1 MSEELGTGK
10 TLFKFQKK
18 IDNLKQ
24 LYKNYKPGPSGSS
37 PSTWKFFYAV
47 HEILHTSH
55 YFNPTNI
62 EVCDSFD
69 AEEVSSQSR
78 TPTSRRSKKRSLE
91 NVLNDFH
98 KRIKEENQEYEEE
111 LRSRLDKMENR
122 QALLLNEIS
131 NMRQLMEKSKRQKVN
146 Y

>member
-1 MSEELGTGK
+1 M
-10 TLFKFQKK
+10 
-18 IDNLKQ
+18 
-24 LYKNYKPGPSGSS
+24 
-37 PSTWKFFYAV
+37 

-55 YFNPTNI
+55 YFNQTNI
-62 EVCDSFD
+62 EVYDSFD